1 MPGEAPGGCGDTL
14 VSAAK
19 DLGVDL
25 TGKSLK
31 YLEIYA
37 GLVRERASRDGLMS
51 LKAVVDFDR
60 HLLDAIA
67 LCATLPRDEGK
78 MLRGV
83 DVGSGVGIPGVVVAI
98 VCPHLHVTLL
108 DAGRRRVDFLTDVAA
123 ALPDLGLHPVKIR
136 AEVAGQGVFREVFD
150 FAVSRAVAPMAA
162 LAELCLPLVR
172 VGGELRAQ
180 KTRQA
185 ECEVAAAKYAV
196 TVCGGHVLEPT
207 YYQLVGMDID
217 RMVVRVAK
225 VESTPPLYP
234 RRDGVPQRRPL
245 VSS

>member
-1 MPGEAPGGCGDTL
+1 MSGEAPGGWGDTL
-14 VSAAK
+14 VSAAE
-19 DLGVDL
+19 DLGIDL

-37 GLVRERASRDGLMS
+37 GLVRERASRHGLMS
-51 LKAVVDFDR
+51 QKAVVHLDR

-67 LCATLPRDEGK
+67 LCAMLPRDEEK

-98 VCPHLHVTLL
+98 VCPHVHVTLL
-108 DAGRRRVDFLTDVAA
+108 DAGRRRVEFLTDVAA

-150 FAVSRAVAPMAA
+150 FAVCRAVAPMAA
-162 LAELCLPLVR
+162 LAELCLPLIR
-172 VGGELRAQ
+172 VGGEFLAQ
-180 KTRQA
+180 KTKKA
-185 ECEVAAAKYAV
+185 EREVEDARHAV
-196 TVCGGHVLEPT
+196 NVCGGHVLEPT
-207 YYQLVGMDID
+207 YYQLVGMEIE

-245 VSS
+245 ISS